1 MSEFVSL
8 KETLSKIDVQIG
20 NLESIF
26 KDKLKN
32 VNNEV
37 KRVFKSIP
45 KVQEELVD
53 IENRIKAD
61 DVKAERLRQ
70 TRGELELQISSTN
83 EETGQLKEELILNQ
97 QENVALEGTF
107 RTLDSQI
114 NQETWAKSSTEKDSE
129 QIRHTATDLAARIDA
144 KKKANENEFI
154 EKKLHL
160 DQVKRE
166 LVQLEEKEVII
177 SYLLK
182 EGSQDIPEVDILSV
196 LKDNPVVQLEAI
208 KENSSMPPAMVNRT
222 LIKLQERGI
231 IDYDQGRGVIKLI
244 KDFLR

>member
-1 MSEFVSL
+1 MSEFMSL
-8 KETLSKIDVQIG
+8 KETLSKIDIQIG
-20 NLESIF
+20 SLESIF
-26 KDKLKN
+26 KDKLKI

-37 KRVFKSIP
+37 KRILKSVP

-61 DVKAERLRQ
+61 DTKAERLRQ
-70 TRGELELQISSTN
+70 TRGDLEHKISSTN
-83 EETGQLKEELILNQ
+83 DETGQLKAELSLNQ
-97 QENVALEGTF
+97 QENTSLEDRL
-107 RTLDSQI
+107 RTLESQI
-114 NQETWAKSSTEKDSE
+114 NQETWSKSSTEKDSE
-129 QIRHTATDLAARIDA
+129 QIRHTATDLSARIDA
-144 KKKANENEFI
+144 KNKANENEFI

-160 DQVKRE
+160 DQVKLE

-182 EGSQDIPEVDILSV
+182 EASQDIPEVDILSV

-222 LIKLQERGI
+222 LIKLQERRI

-244 KDFLR
+244 KEF